1 MIDTSD
7 GQRAAELNESDVD
20 MKRAKAD
27 FREALLAANRTRNA
41 EGDLEKAVSTFC
53 HGAKLL
59 GRSPERVL
67 VEAKQV
73 IEETIDGDN
82 ARLAERTVSTCI
94 QQYFRE

>member
-1 MIDTSD
+1 MSDTTG
-7 GQRAAELNESDVD
+7 GQRAAELSESEVD
-20 MKRAKAD
+20 MNRARAD
-27 FREALLAANRTRNA
+27 FRDALLAANSTRHA
-41 EGDLEKAVSTFC
+41 DVRLEKAVSTFC

-59 GRSPERVL
+59 GHSPERVL
-67 VEAKQV
+67 VDAKQV